1 MVLKDYRQV
10 LKTKETDRFQNK
22 MYNGAQGCWKGISKK
37 KDNLANRCGRPR
49 CLNTWR
55 PKGTLET
62 AERNWPEPEH
72 QNTQNSAAL
81 KQEVKSASMKLSQ
94 CIGSKSCKNNVHKMN
109 LVLRLRYI
117 NSRYITW
124 FRRVGSVSYFKIE
137 IGSNETDVCRSCQM
151 HFHCRWLPWQWE
163 MWKQVRRGGAE
174 PIHQLLRGLHL
185 VLGRARMSLVN
196 SSNSQLLVL
205 KWSSSVEN

>member
-1 MVLKDYRQV
+1 
-10 LKTKETDRFQNK
+10 
-22 MYNGAQGCWKGISKK
+22 
-37 KDNLANRCGRPR
+37 
-49 CLNTWR
+49 
-55 PKGTLET
+55 
-62 AERNWPEPEH
+62 
-72 QNTQNSAAL
+72 
-81 KQEVKSASMKLSQ
+81 MKLSQ

-137 IGSNETDVCRSCQM
+137 IGSNKTDVCRSCQM

-174 PIHQLLRGLHL
+174 PIHQLLRDFIS
-185 VLGRARMSLVN
+185 SLNVFGELF
-196 SSNSQLLVL
+196 QLTVTRIE
-205 KWSSSVEN
+205 VEQQCGELDVEMWRQPCRPRHRLLLFFFVVVRDWQSRCTTERFPINID